1 MGFEV
6 YTAVSVEFEKAFLNA
21 PNELKRSLRF
31 AIKSS
36 EFFFCGK
43 FLGDTDKVFTLGFD
57 IDSYVELFTECSG
70 NTIFTV
76 A

>member
-1 MGFEV
+1 MW
-6 YTAVSVEFEKAFLNA
+6 
-21 PNELKRSLRF
+21 F

-43 FLGDTDKVFTLGFD
+43 FLGDTDKVFTLSFD
-57 IDSYVELFTECSG
+57 IDSDFELFTECSG

-76 A
+76 T